1 MSIFQKSVKVILVI
15 WLAVQLA
22 TFFGLNYPSSAGIIG
37 LLSLLDTRRS
47 TLLTAKRRVLS
58 MTSAMLAAIVCFS
71 LFGLNIWAF
80 GLTMAIYIPMAY
92 KYEWDIGLS
101 VSTVGVFHLLDTGSL
116 ALPVI
121 LNEIGLFAIGVS
133 LALLAN
139 VYMPSHQKEI
149 IAAKDRVELLFKGI
163 LLRFHHILSTG
174 EASEEIFRTQQLEKE
189 IESALTLVYR
199 DQSNQLFQRTDYEVH
214 YFEMRMEQCYYLQQM
229 VEDINH
235 CHFSAEES
243 LILAQLFKDT
253 AQQLEDKSTPVHLI
267 DRIDQY
273 LEAFRQRPLPKSREE
288 FESRSMLLQIFR
300 DLERLI
306 LLKVHFYERY
316 PHDQLT
322 DE

>member
-15 WLAVQLA
+15 WLAIQLA
-22 TFFGLNYPSSAGIIG
+22 TFFGLQYPSSAGIIG

-47 TLLTAKRRVLS
+47 TLITAKRRILS
-58 MTSAMLAAIVCFS
+58 MTSAILAAIICFS

-80 GLTMAIYIPMAY
+80 VLSMSIYIPMAY

-101 VSTVGVFHLLDTGSL
+101 VSTVGVFHLLDAGSL
-116 ALPVI
+116 TVPVI
-121 LNEIGLFAIGVS
+121 LNEIGLFVIGVG

-139 VYMPSHQKEI
+139 IYMPSYQKDI
-149 IAAKDRVELLFKGI
+149 IAAKDGVELLFKGI

-174 EASEEIFRTQQLEKE
+174 ESSDEIYRIRQLERE
-189 IESALTLVYR
+189 IQAGLELVYR

-214 YFEMRMEQCYYLQQM
+214 YFEMRLEQSHYLQQM

-253 AQQLEDKSTPVHLI
+253 AQQLEDKSTPIHLI
-267 DRIDQY
+267 HRIDHY
-273 LEAFRQRPLPKSREE
+273 LQVFRERPLPKSREE

-306 LLKVHFYERY
+306 QLKVHFYERY

>member
-1 MSIFQKSVKVILVI
+1 MSVFQKSIKVILVTWI
-15 WLAVQLA
+15 AVQIA

-58 MTSAMLAAIVCFS
+58 MTSAMLAAILCFG

-80 GLTMAIYIPMAY
+80 GLSMAIYIPLAY

-121 LNEIGLFAIGVS
+121 LNELGLFAIGVS

-149 IAAKDRVELLFKGI
+149 IAARDRVEFLLKG
-163 LLRFHHILSTG
+163 LVLRFHHILATG
-174 EASEEIFRTQQLEKE
+174 QSSDEVHRIQQLEKE
-189 IESALTLVYR
+189 IQAALELVYR

-214 YFEMRMEQCYYLQQM
+214 YFEMRLEQSHYLLQM
-229 VEDINH
+229 VEDIQH

-253 AQQLEDKSTPVHLI
+253 AQQLEDKSTPIHLI
-267 DRIDQY
+267 DRIDHY
-273 LEAFRQRPLPKSREE
+273 LQVFRERPLPKSREE
-288 FESRSMLLQIFR
+288 FESRSYLLQIFR
-300 DLERLI
+300 DLERFI
-306 LLKVHFYERY
+306 HLKVQFHQRY
-316 PHDQLT
+316 PQDQLGE
-322 DE
+322 D

>member
-1 MSIFQKSVKVILVI
+1 MSVFQKSIKVILVTWI
-15 WLAVQLA
+15 AVQIA

-58 MTSAMLAAIVCFS
+58 MTSAMLAAILCFS

-80 GLTMAIYIPMAY
+80 GLSMAIYIPLAY

-149 IAAKDRVELLFKGI
+149 IEARNRVEFLLKG
-163 LLRFHHILSTG
+163 LVLRFHHILATG
-174 EASEEIFRTQQLEKE
+174 QSSDEVHRIQQLEKE
-189 IESALTLVYR
+189 IQTALELVYR

-214 YFEMRMEQCYYLQQM
+214 YFEMRLEQSHYLLQM
-229 VEDINH
+229 VEDIQH

-253 AQQLEDKSTPVHLI
+253 AQQLEDKSTPIHLI
-267 DRIDQY
+267 DRIDHY
-273 LEAFRQRPLPKSREE
+273 LQVFRERPLPKSREE
-288 FESRSMLLQIFR
+288 FESRSYLLQIFR
-300 DLERLI
+300 DLERFI
-306 LLKVHFYERY
+306 HLKVQFHQRY
-316 PHDQLT
+316 PQDQLNE
-322 DE
+322 D